1 MSLKLI
7 YWGGKM
13 TKQIRQLT
21 AVVTGQATSD
31 GEGVKLKRIIHQQ
44 HQKAFDPFL
53 LLDEF
58 SSDNAADYI
67 GGFPS
72 HPHRGF
78 ETVTYML
85 EGAMLHRD
93 HLGNEGHLRAGD
105 VQWMTAAHGIIH
117 SEMPEQ
123 ENGLLRGFQL
133 WINLPA
139 AEKMKPPHY
148 QDIAAVTIPRLSLAN
163 GGTIKVI
170 AGDYVSD
177 TETITGAVHGVTTQP
192 LYLDVSLSPQQQLTI
207 PVATQQT
214 VLVYV
219 YEGALAVGE
228 SADIL
233 TAGQLG
239 QLQNGDN
246 LQLATQQQAAQ
257 FLVLAALPLN
267 EPVVQSGPF
276 VMNSVEEVEQA
287 FRDYRNG
294 VLTL

>member
-1 MSLKLI
+1 
-7 YWGGKM
+7 M
-13 TKQIRQLT
+13 TKQTRQLT
-21 AVVTGQATSD
+21 AVITGKSTSD
-31 GEGVKLKRIIHQQ
+31 GAGVKLKRIIHQQ
-44 HQKAFDPFL
+44 HQQALDPFL

-58 SSDNAADYI
+58 ASDDAADYI

-123 ENGLLRGFQL
+123 ENGLLHGFQL

-148 QDIAAVTIPRLSLAN
+148 QDIAAATIPHINLAN

-170 AGDYVSD
+170 AGNYVSD
-177 TETITGAVHGVTTQP
+177 TETITGVVTGVTTQP
-192 LYLDVSLSPQQQLTI
+192 LYLDVSLSPQQQLAI
-207 PVATQQT
+207 PIATEQT
-214 VLVYV
+214 ALVYV
-219 YEGALAVGE
+219 YQGE
-228 SADIL
+228 LVIGTAADSL

-239 QLQNGDN
+239 QLRNGDN
-246 LQLATQQQAAQ
+246 LQLATQQQAAK
-257 FLVLAALPLN
+257 FLVLAALPIK
-267 EPVVQSGPF
+267 EPIVQSGPF

-287 FRDYRNG
+287 FRDYRDG

>member
-1 MSLKLI
+1 
-7 YWGGKM
+7 M
-13 TKQIRQLT
+13 TKQTRQLA
-21 AVVTGQATSD
+21 AVITGQSTTD
-31 GEGVKLKRIIHQQ
+31 GASVKLKRIVSQQ
-44 HQKAFDPFL
+44 QKNAFDPFI

-58 SSDNAADYI
+58 GSDEPVDYV
-67 GGFPS
+67 GGFPD

-123 ENGLLRGFQL
+123 EKGLLHGFQL

-139 AEKMKPPHY
+139 NEKMKPPHY
-148 QDIAAVTIPRLSLAN
+148 QEFAAERIPQIALA
-163 GGTIKVI
+163 GDGYIKVI
-170 AGDYVSD
+170 AGEYKTD
-177 TETITGAVHGVTTQP
+177 TQKIAGPVTGVTTQP
-192 LYLDVSLSPQQQLTI
+192 LYFDVLLSPQQQLEIT
-207 PVATQQT
+207 VGEQQT

-219 YEGALAVGE
+219 YKGELATGA
-228 SADIL
+228 SATVL
-233 TAGQLG
+233 KAGQLG
-239 QLQNGDN
+239 QLINGDN
-246 LQLATQQQAAQ
+246 LQLATQEQAAR
-257 FLVLAALPLN
+257 FLVLAALPLK

-276 VMNSVEEVEQA
+276 VMNSIKEIEQA
-287 FRDYRNG
+287 FRDYQNG

>member
-1 MSLKLI
+1 
-7 YWGGKM
+7 M
-13 TKQIRQLT
+13 TKQTRQLT
-21 AVVTGQATSD
+21 TVINGQATSD
-31 GEGVKLKRIIHQQ
+31 GAGVKLKRIIHQQ
-44 HQKAFDPFL
+44 HQQALDPFL

-58 SSDNAADYI
+58 GSDEAVDYI

-85 EGAMLHRD
+85 EGTMLHRD
-93 HLGNEGHLRAGD
+93 HLGNEGHLSAGD

-123 ENGLLRGFQL
+123 ENGLLHGFQL

-148 QDIAAVTIPRLSLAN
+148 QDIAAATIPHLSLAN
-163 GGTIKVI
+163 GGYIKVI

-177 TETITGAVHGVTTQP
+177 TQTITGAVTGVTTQP
-192 LYLDVSLSPQQQLTI
+192 LYLDVSLSPQQSLNIPLT
-207 PVATQQT
+207 TQHT
-214 VLVYV
+214 ALVYV
-219 YEGALAVGE
+219 YKGELAIGAA
-228 SADIL
+228 ADLL

-239 QLQNGDN
+239 QLRNGDN

-257 FLVLAALPLN
+257 FLVLAALPLK
-267 EPVVQSGPF
+267 EPIVQSGPF

-287 FRDYRNG
+287 FRDYRDG
-294 VLTL
+294 VLTR

>member
-1 MSLKLI
+1 
-7 YWGGKM
+7 M
-13 TKQIRQLT
+13 TKQSRQL
-21 AVVTGQATSD
+21 AQIITGHQTSD
-31 GEGVKLKRIIHQQ
+31 GAGVKLKRVFSTQQ
-44 HQKAFDPFL
+44 GFDPFL
-53 LLDEF
+53 LFDEF
-58 SSDNAADYI
+58 GSDEATDYI
-67 GGFPS
+67 GGFPD

-85 EGAMLHRD
+85 KGAMLHRD

-139 AEKMKPPHY
+139 NEKMKPPHY
-148 QDIAAVTIPRLSLAN
+148 QDIAAANIPQLELKN

-170 AGDYVSD
+170 AGEYGS
-177 TETITGAVHGVTTQP
+177 IKGAVQGVSTQP
-192 LYLDVSLSPQQQLTI
+192 LYLDVSLNPQQSLTVSI
-207 PVATQQT
+207 TEQHT

-219 YEGALAVGE
+219 YQGE
-228 SADIL
+228 LTVDSKIL
-233 TAGQLG
+233 SAGQLG
-239 QLQNGDN
+239 QLINGDVM
-246 LQLATQQQAAQ
+246 QVITQQQSAQ
-257 FLVLAALPLN
+257 FLVLAALPLH

-276 VMNSVEEVEQA
+276 VMNSVEEIEQA

>member
-1 MSLKLI
+1 MN
-7 YWGGKM
+7 
-13 TKQIRQLT
+13 KQSRQLG
-21 AVVTGQATSD
+21 AVITGKNTSD
-31 GEGVKLKRIIHQQ
+31 GAGVKLKRIVSPQQ
-44 HQKAFDPFL
+44 KNSFDPFI

-58 SSDNAADYI
+58 GSDQSTDYI
-67 GGFPS
+67 GGFPD

-139 AEKMKPPHY
+139 KEKMKAPHY
-148 QDIAAVTIPRLSLAN
+148 QEFAAAKIPRVALAD
-163 GGTIKVI
+163 GGYIKVI
-170 AGDYVSD
+170 AGAYQAGTQKISGPV
-177 TETITGAVHGVTTQP
+177 TGVTTRP
-192 LYLDVSLSPQQQLTI
+192 LYCDVSLSSRQQLNI
-207 PVATQQT
+207 PVDAEHT

-219 YEGALAVGE
+219 YEGELAVDS
-228 SADIL
+228 SAKIL
-233 TAGQLG
+233 AAGQLG
-239 QLQNGDN
+239 QLIDGDN
-246 LQLATQQQAAQ
+246 IQLATQEQSAR
-257 FLVLAALPLN
+257 FLVLAALSLK

-276 VMNSVEEVEQA
+276 VMNSAEEIEQA
-287 FRDYRNG
+287 FRDYRDG

>member
-1 MSLKLI
+1 MNK
-7 YWGGKM
+7 K
-13 TKQIRQLT
+13 TRQLA
-21 AVVTGQATSD
+21 AVITGQNTSD
-31 GEGVKLKRIIHQQ
+31 GAGVKLKRIVGQQ
-44 HQKAFDPFL
+44 QKNAFDPFI

-58 SSDNAADYI
+58 GSDQAADYI
-67 GGFPS
+67 GGFPD

-123 ENGLLRGFQL
+123 ENGLLHGFQL

-139 AEKMKPPHY
+139 KEKMKPPHY
-148 QDIAAVTIPRLSLAN
+148 QEFAAAKIPHIALAE
-163 GGTIKVI
+163 GGYIKII
-170 AGDYVSD
+170 AGGYGEISGPV
-177 TETITGAVHGVTTQP
+177 TGVTTQP
-192 LYLDVSLSPQQQLTI
+192 LYFDVLLSPKQQLDI
-207 PVATQQT
+207 PTPAQHT

-219 YEGALAVGE
+219 YQGELAIGA
-228 SADIL
+228 SNDIL
-233 TAGQLG
+233 KAGQLG
-239 QLQNGDN
+239 QLQNGDSI
-246 LQLATQQQAAQ
+246 QLSTQDQSARC
-257 FLVLAALPLN
+257 LVLAALPLK

-276 VMNSVEEVEQA
+276 VMNSIEEIEQA
-287 FRDYRNG
+287 FRDYRDG

>member
-1 MSLKLI
+1 
-7 YWGGKM
+7 M
-13 TKQIRQLT
+13 TKQTRKLT
-21 AVVTGQATSD
+21 TIVTGRATSD
-31 GEGVKLKRIIHQQ
+31 GAGVKLQRIIHQQ

-58 SSDNAADYI
+58 ASDNAADYI

-139 AEKMKPPHY
+139 TEKMKPPHY
-148 QDIAAVTIPRLSLAN
+148 QDIAAADIPRLSLAN
-163 GGTIKVI
+163 GGYIKVI

-177 TETITGAVHGVTTQP
+177 TATITGAVTGVTTQP
-192 LYLDVSLSPQQQLTI
+192 LYLDVSLSPQQVLNI
-207 PVATQQT
+207 PIAAEHT
-214 VLVYV
+214 VLIYV
-219 YEGALAVGE
+219 YQGALAVGA
-228 SADIL
+228 SVDIIA
-233 TAGQLG
+233 AGQLG
-239 QLQNGDN
+239 QLVEGDN
-246 LQLATQQQAAQ
+246 LQLTSQQQATR
-257 FLVLAALPLN
+257 FLVLAALPLH
-267 EPVVQSGPF
+267 EPIVQSGPF
-276 VMNSVEEVEQA
+276 VMNSVAEVEQA
-287 FRDYRNG
+287 FRDYRDG

>member
-1 MSLKLI
+1 MN
-7 YWGGKM
+7 
-13 TKQIRQLT
+13 KQTRQLGT
-21 AVVTGQATSD
+21 VITGQNTSD
-31 GEGVKLKRIIHQQ
+31 GAGVKLKRIVSAQQ
-44 HQKAFDPFL
+44 KNSFDPFI

-58 SSDNAADYI
+58 GSDQATDYI
-67 GGFPS
+67 GGFPD

-139 AEKMKPPHY
+139 KEKMKAPHY
-148 QDIAAVTIPRLSLAN
+148 QDFAAAKIPQVTLAE
-163 GGTIKVI
+163 GGYIKVI
-170 AGDYVSD
+170 AGEYQA
-177 TETITGAVHGVTTQP
+177 ETQKISGPVTGVTTQP
-192 LYLDVSLSPQQQLTI
+192 LYFDVLLSPQQQLDI
-207 PVATQQT
+207 PIDAEHT

-219 YEGALAVGE
+219 YQGE
-228 SADIL
+228 LVIDASGKVL
-233 TAGQLG
+233 KAGQLG
-239 QLQNGDN
+239 QLINGDN
-246 LQLATQQQAAQ
+246 IQPATQEQSAR
-257 FLVLAALPLN
+257 FLVLAALPLK

-276 VMNSVEEVEQA
+276 VMSSVEEVEQA

>member
-1 MSLKLI
+1 MNK
-7 YWGGKM
+7 K
-13 TKQIRQLT
+13 TRQLA
-21 AVVTGQATSD
+21 AVITGQNTSD
-31 GEGVKLKRIIHQQ
+31 GAGVKLKRIVGQQ
-44 HQKAFDPFL
+44 QKNAFDPFI

-58 SSDNAADYI
+58 GSDQAADYL
-67 GGFPS
+67 GGFPD

-123 ENGLLRGFQL
+123 ENGLLHGFQL

-139 AEKMKPPHY
+139 KEKMKPPHY
-148 QDIAAVTIPRLSLAN
+148 QEFAAAKIPHIALAE
-163 GGTIKVI
+163 GGYIKII
-170 AGDYVSD
+170 AGGYGEISGPV
-177 TETITGAVHGVTTQP
+177 TGVTTQP
-192 LYLDVSLSPQQQLTI
+192 LYFDVLLSPKQQLDI
-207 PVATQQT
+207 PTPAQHT

-219 YEGALAVGE
+219 YQGELAIGA
-228 SADIL
+228 SNDIL
-233 TAGQLG
+233 KAGQLG
-239 QLQNGDN
+239 QLQNGDSI
-246 LQLATQQQAAQ
+246 QLSTQDQSARC
-257 FLVLAALPLN
+257 LVLAALPLK

-276 VMNSVEEVEQA
+276 VMNSIEEIEQA
-287 FRDYRNG
+287 FRDYRDG